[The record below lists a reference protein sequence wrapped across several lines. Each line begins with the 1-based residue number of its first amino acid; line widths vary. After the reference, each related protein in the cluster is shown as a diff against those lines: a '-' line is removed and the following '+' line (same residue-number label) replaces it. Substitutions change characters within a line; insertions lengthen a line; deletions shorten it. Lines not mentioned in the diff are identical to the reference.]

1 MRADR
6 LAADDGGNAL
16 CVGHPR
22 VDAVVFA
29 PRAAI
34 AKARIDQA
42 PNIADNLPCALLQ
55 KILDLRRAALNWS
68 RGGIAGKR
76 LCCAPHLGAVFQ
88 FDGKRPF
95 RVVNSL
101 EQHKMAGCTRIRRH
115 HWEITRCDRWPP
127 T

>member
-1 MRADR
+1 MMAEM
-6 LAADDGGNAL
+6 LYVSAILGSML
-16 CVGHPR
+16 WYP
-22 VDAVVFA
+22 
-29 PRAAI
+29 PRAPPI
-34 AKARIDQA
+34 AKARNDQA

-68 RGGIAGKR
+68 RGGTAGKR
-76 LCCAPHLGAVFQ
+76 LCCAPHLGVVFQ

-115 HWEITRCDRWPP
+115 HWEIMRCDRWPP